1 MMVEEL
7 PSYLVPDPDNGETV
21 SSWIASMYSFT
32 NVARF
37 CEITTS
43 EMMTIQEIIA
53 SQPQSIGKSTLLN
66 VALNTETGPCGF
78 LTLLPVLSDEPQ
90 KVADVHALR
99 QCHRC
104 PEVYAFIGNTQP
116 PRLATIKMEP
126 PNGME
131 LYLKQTHKTYRDKHQ
146 VDTFYRSNPERI
158 RYFRMKAKE
167 SREGWEVFFYIP
179 TVWVPA
185 FTEPLLPNQARK
197 RVIELCHMMPESSR
211 YLFDEIRE
219 WMTAACTEQGGDGP
233 DSGSSILTIPWRN
246 VSIEHQFLLWA

>member
-1 MMVEEL
+1 
-7 PSYLVPDPDNGETV
+7 
-21 SSWIASMYSFT
+21 MYSFT

-37 CEITTS
+37 CKITTS

-53 SQPQSIGKSTLLN
+53 SQPQSLGKSTLLN

-78 LTLLPVLSDEPQ
+78 ITLLPVLSDEPQ
-90 KVADVHALR
+90 KVAVVHALQ
-99 QCHRC
+99 QCHRW

-116 PRLATIKMEP
+116 PRLPTIKMEP

-131 LYLKQTHKTYRDKHQ
+131 IYLKQTHKTYRDKHQ
-146 VDTFYRSNPERI
+146 VETFYRSNPEDTLLPNEGKRI
-158 RYFRMKAKE
+158 KRRMG
-167 SREGWEVFFYIP
+167 SLIYIP

-197 RVIELCHMMPESSR
+197 RVIELCHMMPESSQ

-219 WMTAACTEQGGDGP
+219 WMTTAACTEVGDDGP

-246 VSIEHQFLLWA
+246 VPIEHQFLLWAEGELVKLYPTATQKH